1 MIHGAFAVPCSDDS
15 IEMIR
20 LKGESLKVFE
30 QYFRAES
37 DEDKSA
43 DDEEFWT
50 EFRPESRT
58 DPMGDE
64 ATAERRDGD
73 DEAWHP
79 YRLIGAMEAEPNGAC
94 VDTRRE
100 SREEQSPARN
110 PRWLRF
116 VLGLARVPDEFDAD
130 DE

>member
-1 MIHGAFAVPCSDDS
+1 MMIHGAFAVPCSDDS

-20 LKGESLKVFE
+20 LKGEYLKVFE

-64 ATAERRDGD
+64 ATAERRDGLASISVD
-73 DEAWHP
+73 
-79 YRLIGAMEAEPNGAC
+79 RRNG
-94 VDTRRE
+94 
-100 SREEQSPARN
+100 
-110 PRWLRF
+110 
-116 VLGLARVPDEFDAD
+116 G
-130 DE
+130 